1 METLTLTTPMMIE
14 VVGLPGAGKS
24 FFASQFATTFGA
36 ALVSYDKIRWTLFA
50 HHTYSK
56 DENQIV
62 DQVARI
68 LLDELF
74 RVKHT
79 FIIDGGCNNL
89 AERRELEN
97 YARRKGFRILVID
110 VQTDEATC
118 KRRATKR
125 SDKNEGDR
133 YKQSLTPVQFDT
145 AVKEYNE
152 PEASDNV
159 VVISGKHTYKT
170 QAKMVLRRMIEMSGT
185 SNEPKKE
192 KTPAAPKAQ
201 IDLSRHINSP
211 FVG

>member
-1 METLTLTTPMMIE
+1 MEALTLTTPMMIE

-24 FFASQFATTFGA
+24 FFADQFANTFGA

-79 FIIDGGCNNL
+79 FIIDGGCNSL

-97 YARRKGFRILVID
+97 FAHKNGFRVLVID

-118 KRRATKR
+118 RRRATKR
-125 SDKNEGDR
+125 SSKNEGDR
-133 YKQSLTPVQFDT
+133 YKQSITPAQFD
-145 AVKEYNE
+145 AAAKLYNE

-170 QAKMVLRRMIEMSGT
+170 QAKMVLRRLIEMSG
-185 SNEPKKE
+185 SSADKKAS
-192 KTPAAPKAQ
+192 KTPAAPKAK

>member
-1 METLTLTTPMMIE
+1 MEALTLTTPMMIE

-24 FFASQFATTFGA
+24 FFADQFAKTFGA
-36 ALVSYDKIRWTLFA
+36 ALISYDKIRWTLFA

-68 LLDELF
+68 ILDELF

-79 FIIDGGCNNL
+79 FIIDGGCNSL

-97 YARRKGFRILVID
+97 TARRNGFRILVID

-125 SDKNEGDR
+125 NSKNEGDR
-133 YKQSLTPVQFDT
+133 YKQSLTPAQFDAAIKT
-145 AVKEYNE
+145 YNE

-170 QAKMVLRRMIEMSGT
+170 QAKMVLRRMIEMSGA
-185 SNEPKKE
+185 KE
-192 KTPAAPKAQ
+192 EAKPTKSSTTPQAK
-201 IDLSRHINSP
+201 IDLTRHINSP